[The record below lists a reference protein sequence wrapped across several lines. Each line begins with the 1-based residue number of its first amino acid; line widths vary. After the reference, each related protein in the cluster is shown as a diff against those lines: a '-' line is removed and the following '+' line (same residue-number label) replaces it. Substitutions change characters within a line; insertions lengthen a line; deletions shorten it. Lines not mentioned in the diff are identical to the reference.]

1 MPRARRAYVQWLAR
15 AGYAARGLVFVIL
28 AGFTA
33 LAAVDA
39 HTRPRDGKDALRA
52 LLTQPFGSALLVVLS
67 AGLLCFA
74 LWREVQFVLDADRC
88 GSDLKGMARRTVY
101 GAAGLFYLAFASVS
115 LSMLVG
121 VHTTTTDRAVRD
133 WTRWLLDKPLGE
145 VAVGAIGIAIIVTG
159 VCIGV
164 AIVAAGIGIAVAG
177 VRAEFRQR
185 IALKAKP
192 RQVVTA
198 LGRAG
203 YLTRAAVI
211 GLIGV
216 FLVFAAVHAN
226 AYEATG
232 LAGALA
238 IVKRQAYGSLVLAA
252 TALGFLAFGAYGLA
266 EALYRRI
273 DGQRLTTRVPAWMF
287 CSQAAADSGLARC
300 SRHHCAIA
308 SAATGKRATQSG
320 TGIPFFCDC
329 AIQALSTS
337 LCAASS

>member
-1 MPRARRAYVQWLAR
+1 MRRARRPYVQLLAR

-28 AGFTA
+28 AAFTA

-39 HTRPRDGKDALRA
+39 QVRPVDGKDALQA
-52 LLTQPFGSALLVVLS
+52 LLRQPFGNVLLVFLS

-74 LWREVQFVLDADRC
+74 LWREAQFILDIDRI
-88 GSDLKGMARRTVY
+88 GSGLEGMARRVVH
-101 GAAGLFYLAFASVS
+101 GAAGLFYVAFASVS

-133 WTRWLLDKPLGE
+133 WTEWLLGQPLGE
-145 VAVGAIGIAIIVTG
+145 IAVGAIGIAII
-159 VCIGV
+159 
-164 AIVAAGIGIAVAG
+164 AAGIGIAVAG

-192 RQVVTA
+192 RRVVTA

-203 YLTRAAVI
+203 YLTRAAVT

-216 FLVFAAVHAN
+216 FLVFAALHAN

-238 IVKRQAYGSLVLAA
+238 VVKRQPYGILLLAA

-273 DGQRLTTRVPAWMF
+273 DGQCLTTRVPAW
-287 CSQAAADSGLARC
+287 
-300 SRHHCAIA
+300 
-308 SAATGKRATQSG
+308 
-320 TGIPFFCDC
+320 
-329 AIQALSTS
+329 LSV
-337 LCAASS
+337 

>member
-1 MPRARRAYVQWLAR
+1 MRRARRPYVQWLAR

-28 AGFTA
+28 AAFTA
-33 LAAVDA
+33 IASVDA
-39 HTRPRDGKDALRA
+39 HTRPVDGKDALRA

-74 LWREVQFVLDADRC
+74 LWREAQFVLDADRC
-88 GSDLKGMARRTVY
+88 GSDLTGMARRTVY

-133 WTRWLLDKPLGE
+133 WTEWLLGQPLGE

-159 VCIGV
+159 ICIG
-164 AIVAAGIGIAVAG
+164 VAG
-177 VRAEFRQR
+177 VRAEFRKR
-185 IALKAKP
+185 IELKEKP
-192 RQVVTA
+192 RRIVTA
-198 LGRAG
+198 LGCAG

-211 GLIGV
+211 GLIGL
-216 FLVFAAVHAN
+216 FLVFAALHAN

-238 IVKRQAYGSLVLAA
+238 IVKRQAYGSLLLAA

-273 DGQRLTTRVPAWMF
+273 DGQCLTTSIPACM
-287 CSQAAADSGLARC
+287 
-300 SRHHCAIA
+300 
-308 SAATGKRATQSG
+308 SA
-320 TGIPFFCDC
+320 
-329 AIQALSTS
+329 
-337 LCAASS
+337 